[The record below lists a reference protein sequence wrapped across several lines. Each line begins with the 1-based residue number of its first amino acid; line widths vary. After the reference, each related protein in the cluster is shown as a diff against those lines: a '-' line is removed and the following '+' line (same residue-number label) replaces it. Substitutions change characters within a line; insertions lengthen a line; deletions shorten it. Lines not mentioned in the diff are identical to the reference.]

1 MLIALEI
8 LSINKILIKLF
19 KDKLLKKYIT
29 PILLSS
35 AATLVLII
43 TLLIYTSVDAVVTS
57 SPSTTQ
63 LSPLSSSTSN
73 STTTSIPSL
82 DDLPIGISQ
91 KDLQIYFLAK
101 TKQIYGS
108 AFIPLSDQ
116 DIVGYGLLWCDA
128 INLGMKSSDVEERI
142 NEGAI
147 DNEDAALQRA
157 IVSSAVLYFCPNS
170 DF

>member
-1 MLIALEI
+1 

-82 DDLPIGISQ
+82 DDLPIFALTLISDG
-91 KDLQIYFLAK
+91 KPSSIY
-101 TKQIYGS
+101 TI
-108 AFIPLSDQ
+108 
-116 DIVGYGLLWCDA
+116 
-128 INLGMKSSDVEERI
+128 
-142 NEGAI
+142 
-147 DNEDAALQRA
+147 
-157 IVSSAVLYFCPNS
+157 
-170 DF
+170 